1 MRAIGK
7 DHPRS
12 RGVYPGPLLGVDI
25 SNWIIPARAGFT
37 GPAAPVRVL
46 CPDHPR
52 SRGVYLPGLPG
63 RAYWDGSS
71 PLARGLPATRSGGS
85 GGGGIIPARAGFTAI
100 SRPPSAPS
108 RDHPRSRGVY
118 APSRPSGTGFRGSS
132 PLARGLRTAAEA
144 PATVRGIIPA
154 RAGFT
159 GPAIAGMPGM
169 RDHPRSRGVYAAP
182 DLEPVIRPGSSPL
195 ARGLPRASGPL
206 DGDRRIIPA
215 RAGFTSPTTVVTGT
229 PRDHPRSRGVYSS
242 GVTRAA
248 TTAGSSP
255 LARGLRMRT
264 STTPTTTGII
274 PARAGFT
281 RDIGRG
287 NSGVEDHPRSRGVYS
302 HPAITFPV
310 SGGSSPL
317 ARGLPGHG
325 HSRVGDDRIIPARA
339 GFTRPRD
346 QDGHVLRDHPRSRG
360 VYFGLSCD
368 RWQDGGSSPLA
379 RGLRRRSPR
388 PSSGRPGSSPL
399 ARGLPVAG
407 APREII
413 GRIIPARAG
422 FTRCATCSS
431 TT

>member
-1 MRAIGK
+1 MGRP

-12 RGVYPGPLLGVDI
+12 RGVYPMTSGTCA
-25 SNWIIPARAGFT
+25 SAR
-37 GPAAPVRVL
+37 
-46 CPDHPR
+46 
-52 SRGVYLPGLPG
+52 
-63 RAYWDGSS
+63 GSS
-71 PLARGLPATRSGGS
+71 PLARGLLTKVKGHQGH
-85 GGGGIIPARAGFTAI
+85 GGIIPARAGFT
-100 SRPPSAPS
+100 RPP
-108 RDHPRSRGVY
+108 
-118 APSRPSGTGFRGSS
+118 
-132 PLARGLRTAAEA
+132 L
-144 PATVRGIIPA
+144 
-154 RAGFT
+154 
-159 GPAIAGMPGM
+159 
-169 RDHPRSRGVYAAP
+169 
-182 DLEPVIRPGSSPL
+182 
-195 ARGLPRASGPL
+195 
-206 DGDRRIIPA
+206 
-215 RAGFTSPTTVVTGT
+215 
-229 PRDHPRSRGVYSS
+229 
-242 GVTRAA
+242 
-248 TTAGSSP
+248 
-255 LARGLRMRT
+255 
-264 STTPTTTGII
+264 
-274 PARAGFT
+274 
-281 RDIGRG
+281 
-287 NSGVEDHPRSRGVYS
+287 NSGRADRDHPRSRGVYS